1 MAQRMNR
8 KIVLVK
14 RPSGEVTP
22 DCLKLVEE
30 PAPVPGEGEAL
41 VRNLYLSLD
50 PTQQGWMKYDSY
62 MPAIPLGDVVRSGG
76 VGEVIESRSP
86 LYTKGQ
92 LVSGL
97 VGWQELSI
105 ADGGGRRMQGVP
117 AGISPEDAVS
127 VFGIT
132 GLTAYFGLLDVG
144 KPEAGETV
152 VVSGAA
158 GATGSVVGQI
168 AKIVGCRVVG
178 IAGGPEKCAWL
189 TRELGFD
196 AAVDYKRED
205 VGKALAAACP
215 KGVDV
220 YFDNVG
226 GEILD
231 AVLLQINRNARIALC
246 GAISTYSSTSGVVLP
261 TFLPMVPSLVA
272 KVGGGDPLAV
282 ALSINVG
289 ASLVDVSPLST
300 IGALC
305 VAALA
310 DPAAS
315 RDLFRK
321 MLAWGLSMIV
331 VGALLCQW
339 LAGPLA
345 RL

>member
-1 MAQRMNR
+1 MAPRTNR

-14 RPSGEVTP
+14 RPAGEVTP

-30 PAPVPGEGEAL
+30 PAPAPGEGEAL

-86 LYTKGQ
+86 LYAKGQ

-97 VGWQELSI
+97 VGWQEFSI
-105 ADGGGRRMQGVP
+105 ADGGGRRMQPVP
-117 AGISPEDAVS
+117 AGISAEDAVS

-144 KPEAGETV
+144 KPKAGETV

-158 GATGSVVGQI
+158 GATGSVAGQI

-178 IAGGPEKCAWL
+178 IAGGPEKCRWL
-189 TRELGFD
+189 VEELGFD
-196 AAVDYKRED
+196 AAIDYKRED
-205 VGKALAAACP
+205 VGAALATACP
-215 KGVDV
+215 QGVDV

-231 AVLLQINRNARIALC
+231 AVLLRINRGARISLC
-246 GAISTYSSTSGVVLP
+246 GAISTYSHETPPPGPRHLLQLIVKHGTMEGFLVLDYAARFP
-261 TFLPMVPSLVA
+261 EAIAAMMKWKAEGKLRSR
-272 KVGGGDPLAV
+272 
-282 ALSINVG
+282 
-289 ASLVDVSPLST
+289 VDVVDGLENT
-300 IGALC
+300 
-305 VAALA
+305 
-310 DPAAS
+310 PAAY
-315 RDLFRK
+315 RRLFTGGNTGK
-321 MLAWGLSMIV
+321 
-331 VGALLCQW
+331 LLVRV
-339 LAGPLA
+339 A
-345 RL
+345 

>member
-1 MAQRMNR
+1 MAQRTNR
-8 KIVLVK
+8 RILLVK
-14 RPSGEVTP
+14 RPTGEVTP

-30 PAPVPGEGEAL
+30 AVPAPAEGEAL

-62 MPAIPLGDVVRSGG
+62 MPAIPIGDVIRSGG

-97 VGWQELSI
+97 VGWQEYSI
-105 ADGGGRRMQGVP
+105 ADGGGRRMQAV
-117 AGISPEDAVS
+117 ARGIAPEDAVS
-127 VFGIT
+127 LFGIT
-132 GLTAYFGLLDVG
+132 GLTAYFGLLEVG
-144 KPEAGETV
+144 RPKAGETV

-168 AKIVGCRVVG
+168 AKIVGCHVVG

-231 AVLLQINRNARIALC
+231 AVLLQINRGARIALC
-246 GAISTYSSTSGVVLP
+246 GAISTYSSDVPPPGPRHLLQLIVKHGHMEGFLVLDYAARFP
-261 TFLPMVPSLVA
+261 EAIAAMTKWAAEGRLV
-272 KVGGGDPLAV
+272 
-282 ALSINVG
+282 NR
-289 ASLVDVSPLST
+289 VDVVDGIENT
-300 IGALC
+300 
-305 VAALA
+305 
-310 DPAAS
+310 PAAY
-315 RDLFRK
+315 RRLFTGGNTGKLLVR
-321 MLAWGLSMIV
+321 
-331 VGALLCQW
+331 VG
-339 LAGPLA
+339 
-345 RL
+345 

>member
-1 MAQRMNR
+1 MAQRINR

-117 AGISPEDAVS
+117 VGISPEDAVS

-144 KPEAGETV
+144 KPKAGETV

-178 IAGGPEKCAWL
+178 IAGGPEKCRWL
-189 TRELGFD
+189 VSELGFD

-215 KGVDV
+215 KGIDV

-231 AVLLQINRNARIALC
+231 AVLLQINRGARISLC
-246 GAISTYSSTSGVVLP
+246 GAISTYMHETPPPGPRHLIQLVVKHGFMEG
-261 TFLPMVPSLVA
+261 FLVLDYAARFPEAIAAMVKWKAEGKLRS
-272 KVGGGDPLAV
+272 K
-282 ALSINVG
+282 
-289 ASLVDVSPLST
+289 VDVVDGLENTPSAY
-300 IGALC
+300 G
-305 VAALA
+305 
-310 DPAAS
+310 
-315 RDLFRK
+315 RLFTGGNTGKLLVR
-321 MLAWGLSMIV
+321 
-331 VGALLCQW
+331 VG
-339 LAGPLA
+339 
-345 RL
+345 